1 MTFIKTFIKRSLFVF
16 GALALAITVFLFGM
30 RFADG
35 PWIVVSGGPFTTGT
49 VVSEEPDWSFVK
61 DRQEV
66 EFQLLEPESS
76 RITWIVEHNGRIF
89 IPSGY
94 MTTWWGKIWKQWPI
108 HALEDGRAIL
118 RVDGKLYPR
127 QLVRIED
134 DPDMPYIL
142 SELARKYPL
151 GPQDREFSF
160 EEAYPIVS
168 SGYLWI
174 FELTPR

>member
-1 MTFIKTFIKRSLFVF
+1 
-16 GALALAITVFLFGM
+16 
-30 RFADG
+30 
-35 PWIVVSGGPFTTGT
+35 
-49 VVSEEPDWSFVK
+49 
-61 DRQEV
+61 
-66 EFQLLEPESS
+66 
-76 RITWIVEHNGRIF
+76 
-89 IPSGY
+89 

>member
-1 MTFIKTFIKRSLFVF
+1 MKMILKLLGGLIGLVVTIVVVT
-16 GALALAITVFLFGM
+16 AIAA
-30 RFADG
+30 RFSDG
-35 PWIVVSGGPFTTGT
+35 PLAMFAGGPFTSGEL
-49 VVSEEPDWSFVK
+49 VQVEPDWSFVK
-61 DRQEV
+61 DYITV
-66 EFQLLEPESS
+66 EFQLEDPYNS
-76 RITWIVEHNGRIF
+76 RTTWIVEHNGRIF

-94 MTTWWGKIWKQWPI
+94 MTTWWGKIWKHWPI